1 MTGLIRNK
9 LGLQLQMVIALF
21 VMASTV
27 GVTGTFASAQDV
39 QVPGK
44 ILLVRDGAAWMW
56 QGGDMHEVYSQ
67 GNLSDARWSP
77 DGDQIL
83 YVVTQDTYSDLV
95 LLDIDTGVT
104 EQLTNNAPPPDLEP
118 GSQLYVG
125 RSSWALDPSWSES
138 GRIAFV
144 ADYEE
149 SGRMALW
156 LMESPGA
163 GSVLAPELEPTGVDI
178 EGVSLSTSGALAA
191 YCVKSFDGVNYY
203 TTVVLRDLSDGI
215 EYPIVDEPGGVYY
228 PSISPD
234 EQWIAATIRSADGV
248 NDIWVV
254 ARSDTTAT
262 QITFGEEAIAAAWSP
277 DGEWLAY
284 LRPSG
289 DGFSLWAIPMSDG
302 AATGASVS
310 LGEWD
315 GIDATSGL
323 SWSFAEG

>member
-1 MTGLIRNK
+1 MTGLKRTK
-9 LGLQLQMVIALF
+9 HRLRLVIALLA
-21 VMASTV
+21 MASSV
-27 GVTGTFASAQDV
+27 GVPGAFAGAQDG

-56 QGGDMHEVYSQ
+56 QGGDMHEVYGQ

-83 YVVTQDTYSDLV
+83 YVATQDSYSDLV
-95 LLDIDTGVT
+95 LLDIDTGT
-104 EQLTNNAPPPDLEP
+104 IEQLTNNAPPPDLEP
-118 GSQLYVG
+118 GSQPYVG

-156 LMESPGA
+156 MMESPGTEA
-163 GSVLAPELEPTGVDI
+163 VLAPESEPTGVDI
-178 EGVSLSTSGALAA
+178 EGVSLSASGALAA

-203 TTVVLRDLSDGI
+203 TIVVLRDLSDGI
-215 EYPIVDEPGGVYY
+215 EYPIVDEPGGVFY

-234 EQWIAATIRSADGV
+234 EQWIAATIRSSDGV
-248 NDIWVV
+248 SDIWVV
-254 ARSDTTAT
+254 ARSDSTAT
-262 QITFGEEAIAAAWSP
+262 QITFGEEAISATWSP

-289 DGFSLWAIPMSDG
+289 DGFGLWVMPISDG
-302 AATGASVS
+302 AATGTPVS
-310 LGEWD
+310 LGEWE
-315 GIDATSGL
+315 GVDATSGL